1 MNARAFL
8 IFVSLIALLSGCAS
22 RQTKYDWGHY
32 DSSLYSYYKDPTK
45 VGELSASLAAIINE
59 ADSKH
64 AIVPPGIYAEYGYL
78 QMQAGRNQDAVISFR
93 QEATHW
99 PESKA
104 FMDQMIRVA
113 SGPTAAT
120 GAQSPTK

>member
-1 MNARAFL
+1 MNARATL
-8 IFVSLIALLSGCAS
+8 LFVSLIAVLPGCVS
-22 RQTKYDWGHY
+22 NQQKYDWGKY

-78 QMQAGRNQDAVISFR
+78 QMQQGRNQDTINSFR

-120 GAQSPTK
+120 GAPSSTK